1 MAELIKLENNLTRI
15 DTITP
20 EQVELIKRTICI
32 GASNDELQLFLHQC
46 RRTGLDPL
54 ARQIYGIKRWNG
66 QLKREVMSFQV
77 SIDGFR
83 LIAERTGKYA
93 GQLGPLWCAED
104 GEWRDVW
111 LIPSPPTAA
120 KVAVL
125 RHDFKEPV
133 WGVARYS
140 SYVQKTKDGTP
151 NNFWRQMPDL
161 MISKVAESL
170 ALRRAF
176 PQELSG
182 LYTDEERV
190 GVGVGVSEES
200 PPAATEEDNTRHQ
213 PSFPISFSNTETNPL
228 ISEAQRKRLWTIA
241 KTTGYTDEGA
251 KSLIMSYGFNSSK
264 EITVSEYDSL
274 CNKAGDKGLADFYN
288 KKMAQQP

>member
-1 MAELIKLENNLTRI
+1 MAELIKLESNNLARI

-20 EQVELIKRTICI
+20 DQVELIKRTICI

-54 ARQIYGIKRWNG
+54 ARQIYGIKRYNS

-83 LIAERTGKYA
+83 LIAERTGRYA
-93 GQLGPLWCAED
+93 GQLGPYWCGED

-111 LIPSPPTAA
+111 LIPNPPTAA

-125 RHDFKEPV
+125 RHDFKEPL

-140 SYVQKTKDGTP
+140 AYVQKKQDGTP
-151 NNFWRQMPDL
+151 NNFWAKMPDL
-161 MISKVAESL
+161 MTAKVAESL

-182 LYTDEERV
+182 LYSDEEMV
-190 GVGVGVSEES
+190 EEPS
-200 PPAATEEDNTRHQ
+200 TALKVIEDRGDVEQRLIVREEKLITE
-213 PSFPISFSNTETNPL
+213 P
-228 ISEAQRKRLWTIA
+228 QRKRLWTIA

-251 KSLIMSYGFNSSK
+251 KSLIMSYGFTSSK
-264 EITVSEYDSL
+264 EITASEYDSL
-274 CNKAGDKGLADFYN
+274 CDKAGDKGLADFYN
-288 KKMAQQP
+288 NKSTQQP